1 MVNFMKLVIGFISS
15 TLAVPVPPNMT
26 SAGEPILPI
35 DYLLEDLAM
44 KHDGCCDSC
53 GYTKCPSTNL
63 CVRPSETDCKEFDFP
78 YNILYQTAGIII
90 PPKKEKEIK

>member
-1 MVNFMKLVIGFISS
+1 MKLLIGFISS
-15 TLAVPVPPNMT
+15 TLAVPIPPNMT
-26 SAGEPILPI
+26 SAGVPILPILPI

-63 CVRPSETDCKEFDFP
+63 CVRPSETYCKEFDFP

-90 PPKKEKEIK
+90 PPKKENKIK